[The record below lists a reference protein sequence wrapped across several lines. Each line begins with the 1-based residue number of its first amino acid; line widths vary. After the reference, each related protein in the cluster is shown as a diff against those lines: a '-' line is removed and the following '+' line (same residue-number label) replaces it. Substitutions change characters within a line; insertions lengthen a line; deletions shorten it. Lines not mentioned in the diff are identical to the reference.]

1 MHSSWKSRGGRGV
14 LVFFDKFFWGGYLGL
29 WENQGGGACFIAF
42 LCGSF
47 SKIFIGGTWGV
58 PLNPPPPP
66 VCIYGVRGKYVHVR
80 TNRRD
85 YILTQN
91 TFSFLNFLSISL
103 IKTIR
108 RWRERNSE
116 RESER
121 KREGERKRGRETE
134 TDLQKTSR
142 ERKGNIETHRINMWV
157 SND

>member
-1 MHSSWKSRGGRGV
+1 MHSSWKSRGGS
-14 LVFFDKFFWGGYLGL
+14 LFFLTSSFEGGTWGC
-29 WENQGGGACFIAF
+29 EKIRGGACFIAF